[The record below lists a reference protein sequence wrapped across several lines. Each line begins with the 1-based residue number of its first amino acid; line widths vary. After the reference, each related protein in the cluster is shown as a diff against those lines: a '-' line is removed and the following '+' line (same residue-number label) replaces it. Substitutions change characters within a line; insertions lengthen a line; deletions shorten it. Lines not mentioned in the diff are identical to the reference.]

1 MSASGTL
8 RVYDASAILAA
19 LFDEPGGELVSDW
32 LGGAPGL
39 VSSVTYSEVLA
50 KLLEHGFTPGD
61 ADATWSGLPL
71 DIEPL
76 SASQARAAA
85 GLRPATWP
93 LGLSLG
99 DRACLALARERKLPA
114 VTADRAWAQVGGV
127 QVQLIR

>member
-1 MSASGTL
+1 MTAAWTV

-19 LFDEPGGELVSDW
+19 LFGEPGGDRVSDW
-32 LGGAPGL
+32 LERTPGL

-50 KLLEHGFTPGD
+50 KLLEHGFTPAD

-76 SASQARAAA
+76 SAEQARAAA
-85 GLRPATWP
+85 GLRPATRP

-99 DRACLALARERKLPA
+99 DRVCLALARERQLPA
-114 VTADRAWAQVGGV
+114 VTADRSWARVGGV
-127 QVQLIR
+127 EVQLIR